1 MLQSIRD
8 NISGWIAWVV
18 VILLSIPFALVGI
31 SSYFGGVSSNAV
43 AEVGG
48 EEISR
53 QVYQNRYQ
61 QQYQQIRRIYGE
73 QFDPEMID
81 EERMREQ
88 VLDQMIREE
97 LLVQRARELGY
108 HASEEAIVEQIRNVP
123 AFQVSGEFSMERYR
137 AMLRNQGMS
146 ASELERSV
154 GRDILGNLMRQGV
167 MNSAIVTDWDITRMA
182 ALESQVR
189 QFDELR
195 IGVDAFRDQVSV
207 DDEAVRSY
215 YEANIESFMTE
226 PAADLAYLE
235 LSMEEVRDEVEIS
248 EDAIRSTWEERRQ
261 EYLADEER
269 LARHILIP
277 VEDSE
282 EAARQRAQ
290 ELKTRI
296 DQGADFTEVARE
308 ESADS
313 ASAEEGGS
321 LGWVYQGDM
330 AGPVDEAIFSMEPG
344 TVSEPIRSE
353 FGFHLVRVDEVSTPE
368 PLPYEEARDEI
379 LADLRASR
387 AEELFFDRRERLA
400 DATFSNPESLTA
412 VADELGLEV
421 ERVEGVTPESGE
433 GIASNPAV
441 RDAAFSPSVRDERL
455 NSDPIEL
462 GDNQVVVLRV
472 ERFEP
477 STEKPLASVSEE
489 IRQTLLAQRARE
501 QATAL
506 ADELLSALQD
516 GTSVA
521 ELGEREGVELSEG
534 RSGTR
539 NSDELD
545 RGIRRALFRMPR
557 PAEDPASYERVER
570 ADGDFAVLALR
581 EVVSETPELAE
592 EDTERRRRSLSR
604 SRANSEFNAFVR
616 ELRRVMDVTMSDSD
630 STPTE
635 PEQG

>member
-18 VILLSIPFALVGI
+18 VILLSVPFALVGI
-31 SSYFGGVSSNAV
+31 SSYFGGASSNAV
-43 AEVGG
+43 AEVGDT
-48 EEISR
+48 EISR
-53 QVYQNRYQ
+53 EAYQNRYQ
-61 QQYQQIRRIYGE
+61 QQYQQLRRIYGE

-97 LLVQRARELGY
+97 LIVQRARDLGY
-108 HASEEAIVEQIRNVP
+108 VASEDAIRDEIRSIS
-123 AFQVSGEFSMERYR
+123 AFQVGGEFSMERYR
-137 AMLRNQGMS
+137 ALLRNQGMS
-146 ASELERSV
+146 PADLERSV
-154 GRDILGNLMRQGV
+154 GRNILANVMRQGV
-167 MNSAIVTDWDITRMA
+167 MNSTIVTDNDIMRMA
-182 ALESQVR
+182 VLESQVR

-195 IGVDAFRDQVSV
+195 VGVDVFRDQVSV
-207 DDEAVRSY
+207 EDEAVREY
-215 YEANIESFMTE
+215 YEANIGRFMTE
-226 PAADLAYLE
+226 PTADLAYLE
-235 LSMEEVRDEVEIS
+235 LSMEDVQGEIEVS
-248 EDAIRSTWEERRQ
+248 EETIRSTWEEQRQ
-261 EYLADEER
+261 QYLADER
-269 LARHILIP
+269 RQVRHILIP
-277 VEDSE
+277 VEESE

-290 ELKTRI
+290 ELKARI
-296 DQGADFTEVARE
+296 EQGADFAEVARE

-330 AGPVDEAIFSMEPG
+330 VAPVDEAIFSLEPG
-344 TVSEPIRSE
+344 TVSDPVRSE
-353 FGFHLVRVDEVSTPE
+353 FGFHLVRVDEVDTPE

-387 AEELFFDRRERLA
+387 AEERFYDLRERLA

-412 VADELGLEV
+412 VADDLGLEV
-421 ERVEGVTPESGE
+421 ERVEGVTPNAGE

-462 GDNQVVVLRV
+462 GDNRVVVLRV

-477 STEKPLASVSEE
+477 ATEKPLASVRED

-501 QATAL
+501 QAMTL
-506 ADELLSALQD
+506 ADEVLAALEE
-516 GTSVA
+516 GTPVA

-545 RGIRRALFRMPR
+545 RGVRRALFRMPR
-557 PAEDPASYERVER
+557 PAEDSASYERVER
-570 ADGDFAVLALR
+570 ADGDFSVLALR

-616 ELRRVMDVTMSDSD
+616 ELRRVMDVTVTDGESAPE
-630 STPTE
+630 T